1 LPVGTKLLKKKGLEM
16 QGDFNDIDSHEDDID
31 REVRKLI
38 QEVEDRERIRRPMIE
53 LLIMLN
59 SDLDPWA

>member
-1 LPVGTKLLKKKGLEM
+1 ME
-16 QGDFNDIDSHEDDID
+16 GDFNDIDGREDNID

-38 QEVEDRERIRRPMIE
+38 KEVEDRERIRRPMIE
-53 LLIMLN
+53 FLMMLN

>member
-1 LPVGTKLLKKKGLEM
+1 MER
-16 QGDFNDIDSHEDDID
+16 DFNNIDSYEDDID

-38 QEVEDRERIRRPMIE
+38 QEVEDRERIRRPMVE
-53 LLIMLN
+53 LLMMLN

>member
-1 LPVGTKLLKKKGLEM
+1 ME
-16 QGDFNDIDSHEDDID
+16 GDFNNIDSREDNID

-38 QEVEDRERIRRPMIE
+38 QEVEDRERIRCPMIE
-53 LLIMLN
+53 LLMMLN

>member
-1 LPVGTKLLKKKGLEM
+1 ME
-16 QGDFNDIDSHEDDID
+16 GDFNDIDGREDNID

-38 QEVEDRERIRRPMIE
+38 KEVEDRERIRRPMIE
-53 LLIMLN
+53 LLMMLN

>member
-1 LPVGTKLLKKKGLEM
+1 M
-16 QGDFNDIDSHEDDID
+16 QGDSNDIDSHEDDID

>member
-1 LPVGTKLLKKKGLEM
+1 M
-16 QGDFNDIDSHEDDID
+16 DGDFNDIDSREDNID

-38 QEVEDRERIRRPMIE
+38 KEVEDRERIRRPMIE
-53 LLIMLN
+53 LLMMLN

>member
-1 LPVGTKLLKKKGLEM
+1 MEC
-16 QGDFNDIDSHEDDID
+16 DFNDIDSHEEDID

-53 LLIMLN
+53 LLMMLN

>member
-1 LPVGTKLLKKKGLEM
+1 ME
-16 QGDFNDIDSHEDDID
+16 GDFNDIDSREDNID

-38 QEVEDRERIRRPMIE
+38 KEVEDRERIRRPMIE
-53 LLIMLN
+53 LLMMLN